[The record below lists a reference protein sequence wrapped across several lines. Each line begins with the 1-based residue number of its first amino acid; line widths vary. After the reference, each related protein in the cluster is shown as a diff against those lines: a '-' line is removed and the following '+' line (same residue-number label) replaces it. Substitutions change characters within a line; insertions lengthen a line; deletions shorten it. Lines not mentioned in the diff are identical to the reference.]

1 MKNSISTFFVLV
13 FVGLVLGNTDL
24 AYSESENLT
33 LAQGKWIDLT
43 HDFSEDTVY
52 WPTAEGFELET
63 VFEGNTDKGYY
74 YTANKYKAS
83 EHGGTHIDSPIHF
96 AQGKQTVDE
105 IPLERLI
112 GPAVV
117 INVTQNTL
125 SDPDY
130 QIGVKDFTDWESK
143 NGPIPDGSIVLLNTG
158 YAKYWPDR
166 VKYMGTDKRDDEA
179 VKNLH
184 FPGLDPKAAKWLVEN
199 RNINAI
205 GLDTPSID
213 YGQSQLFESHR
224 ILFKENIPAFE
235 NVANLDKLPPKGA
248 IIIALPM
255 KIKGGSGGPL
265 RIIAMLPG
273 ENDKE

>member
-43 HDFSEDTVY
+43 HDFSSETVY

-117 INVTQNTL
+117 IDVTQKAL

-166 VKYMGTDKRDDEA
+166 VKYMGTDKRDEEA

-224 ILFKENIPAFE
+224 ILFKANIPAFE

-265 RIIAMLPG
+265 RIIAMLPE
-273 ENDKE
+273 ENDEE